1 MCIRLRLVLLLGIGM
16 VSLDAGAKAKMDS
29 AEATC
34 GQEIAADAEVPE
46 KLARLMRH
54 VATNME
60 THANWVGASA
70 GGKKEQ
76 DALMAVARAYG
87 AIADAAAGA
96 ARAMRSMKDIPAVA
110 HDPARLDRAGQARWM
125 RAKIEMQLEFAQLL
139 LRHAEISKKVLATME
154 AATVQSEH

>member
-1 MCIRLRLVLLLGIGM
+1 MRIRSRLVLLLGIGM
-16 VSLDAGAKAKMDS
+16 ISFDAGAKSKMDS
-29 AEATC
+29 AETTC

-54 VATNME
+54 VGTNME

-70 GGKKEQ
+70 GGKQEQ
-76 DALMAVARAYG
+76 EALAAVARAYG

-139 LRHAEISKKVLATME
+139 MKHAELSKKVLVTLE
-154 AATVQSEH
+154 AAVERSNH